1 MPSGADRFRAA
12 TTLVWREED
21 GRRSPLKGRTVMMV
35 ILYAALATPLMAS
48 ADGQMIPPEA
58 NRTPTPPARST
69 VDVNR
74 LASVLVDKS
83 LITPREYRQLTQPQG
98 SSPSPHRRGR
108 GWTWDDID
116 RNPARSTGG
125 E

>member
-1 MPSGADRFRAA
+1 
-12 TTLVWREED
+12 
-21 GRRSPLKGRTVMMV
+21 MMV

-69 VDVNR
+69 VDVNQ